1 MSKVEKFS
9 KEATIKRT
17 KKHGAHFILRIVA
30 SVLFILAAIFY
41 LIGAAYYGYYDD
53 VNPVLLG
60 LTIILILFSFTVA
73 IRSKKK
79 GDMVALRLVSLGVTV
94 LATICLMLL
103 ATARVYSIAVLMLS
117 DLERDNLEGY
127 YALYASIGAMGLYF
141 VGAVINAMSDFFKPL
156 VTKS

>member
-1 MSKVEKFS
+1 
-9 KEATIKRT
+9 
-17 KKHGAHFILRIVA
+17 
-30 SVLFILAAIFY
+30 
-41 LIGAAYYGYYDD
+41 
-53 VNPVLLG
+53 
-60 LTIILILFSFTVA
+60 
-73 IRSKKK
+73 
-79 GDMVALRLVSLGVTV
+79 MVALRLVSLGVTV